1 MNTFFT
7 IVLAVMIVL
16 DIVIKFIVVCSVCI
30 NDKDVTRKGF
40 HTFMIPFGYMS
51 YIPYVVKLFMKNLR
65 GLK

>member
-1 MNTFFT
+1 MNTFLI
-7 IVLAVMIVL
+7 IVLSVMIVF
-16 DIVIKFIVVCSVCI
+16 DIIAKFMVVCSVCI

-40 HTFMIPFGYMS
+40 NTFMIPFGYMS